1 MAQKMLLLACHAE
14 DGRFAGG
21 DRTAIRD
28 VLASSDCI
36 ARLMQVGDGL
46 IEIACV
52 DGGRLTLRAPGLHE
66 HCAFHRIYLFAES
79 KTCTP
84 AMLRLVYAL
93 MCAGGFGLVRD
104 LDRPQF
110 LVTQPQQVTYFPWL
124 PEPPLLVRSARDL
137 GASLGLAV

>member
-1 MAQKMLLLACHAE
+1 MLLLACHAE
-14 DGRFAGG
+14 DGRFADG

-36 ARLMQVGDGL
+36 ARLMPGGDGM
-46 IEIACV
+46 IEVACV
-52 DGGRLTLRAPGLHE
+52 DGGRLTLRAPGLHGR
-66 HCAFHRIYLFAES
+66 CAFHRIYVFAES
-79 KTCTP
+79 QTCTP

-104 LDRPQF
+104 LDQPQF

-124 PEPPLLVRSARDL
+124 PEPPLLVRNARDL
-137 GASLGLAV
+137 AASLGLAV